1 MPPARLSQAEFI
13 ALMAMLF
20 ATIAFSIDAMLPAL
34 PEIAAE
40 LTPDAV
46 NRAQLIVTSFVFG
59 MGVGTLFAGP
69 LSDAFGR
76 KPVIMVGVTLY
87 CIGAALAWVAQ
98 SLELALAARVIQGL
112 GGAGPRVVAVAM
124 VRDLYKG
131 RAMAQIMSLVFLI
144 FSLIPAVAPSLG
156 AVIINLAGWRAIFG
170 AFILFALIA
179 AFWMMVRQAET
190 LPVAN
195 RRALSVASLKSGAA
209 EVLGNRV
216 VRLTIAAQTLCLAC
230 LFATLSSTQPVFD
243 QTFDRGA
250 SFHLWFALMALLAAT
265 ASAINARLVVRV
277 GMRRMVRTIL
287 TVQIVVSGLYLGMSA
302 VGWPGGTQFYAYFF
316 WITGVFFM
324 AGMTLG
330 NLNAIAMEPMGHLAG
345 MAASVVGAIAT
356 VGSVLLAIPI
366 GLMFDGTPVPG
377 VIGVLV
383 LASLALAIMKVLG
396 GRGEAPA

>member
-76 KPVIMVGVTLY
+76 KPVIVGGVMLY
-87 CIGAALAWVAQ
+87 CTGAALAWMAQ

-131 RAMAQIMSLVFLI
+131 RVMAQIMSLVFII
-144 FSLIPAVAPSLG
+144 FSLIPAIAPSLG
-156 AVIINLAGWRAIFG
+156 AVIIDFAGWRAIFG

-179 AFWMMVRQAET
+179 AVWMTIRQPET
-190 LPVAN
+190 LPLEN
-195 RRALSVASLKSGAA
+195 RRALSVISLKSGAL
-209 EVLGNRV
+209 EVLGNRI
-216 VRLTIAAQTLCLAC
+216 VRLTIMAQTLCLAC
-230 LFATLSSTQPVFD
+230 LFATLSSTQQVFD
-243 QTFDRGA
+243 QTFDRGD

-265 ASAINARLVVRV
+265 ASAINARLVVRL
-277 GMRRMVRTIL
+277 GMRRMVRSIL
-287 TVQIVVSGLYLGMSA
+287 SVQIVVSGLYLVASGI
-302 VGWPGGTQFYAYFF
+302 GWPDGTHFFAYFF

-330 NLNAIAMEPMGHLAG
+330 NLNAIAMEPMGHVAG
-345 MAASVVGAIAT
+345 MAASVVGAVAT

-377 VIGVLV
+377 VAGVL
-383 LASLALAIMKVLG
+383 ALSIVALVVMRVLG
-396 GRGEAPA
+396 ARGEAAT